1 VTISA
6 LAAFVALPAGSALA
20 KRIVGTSGPD
30 KIVGTNKA
38 DRVNARPRTIGSTAA
53 AVDRIKGSKGR
64 ISLRGGKGRDKLDGS
79 AGKDRIQGAKGKDR
93 MGGNKVPTV

>member
-1 VTISA
+1 MNQGKSRIVGGRTRFLWGLVTISA

-38 DRVNARPRTIGSTAA
+38 DRINARARQRPGQRPR
-53 AVDRIKGSKGR
+53 R
-64 ISLRGGKGRDKLDGS
+64 
-79 AGKDRIQGAKGKDR
+79 
-93 MGGNKVPTV
+93 